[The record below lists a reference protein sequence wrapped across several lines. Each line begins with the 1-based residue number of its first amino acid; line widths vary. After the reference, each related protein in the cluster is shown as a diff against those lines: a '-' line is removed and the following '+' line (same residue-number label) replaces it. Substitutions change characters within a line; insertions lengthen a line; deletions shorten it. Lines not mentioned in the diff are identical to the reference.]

1 MLLTKAR
8 KKTTISR
15 QPRRL
20 KVNIDELTFGQIK
33 EISALFHAQTANTP
47 PSWDGPVVAQF
58 IGRFVFVCNI
68 RIAGN
73 YCYLTKVRNV
83 RYWESRADG
92 LGGLAKHGETGADK
106 IDIWPDQV
114 IPLDKL
120 GPVMA
125 ANEEHWS

>member
-1 MLLTKAR
+1 M
-8 KKTTISR
+8 
-15 QPRRL
+15 
-20 KVNIDELTFGQIK
+20 NIDELTFGQIK
-33 EISALFHAQTANTP
+33 EISALFPAQTANTP

-58 IGRFVFVCNI
+58 IGRFVFVCNL
-68 RIAGN
+68 RIVGN
-73 YCYLTKVRNV
+73 YCYLTNVRNV
-83 RYWESRADG
+83 RHWETRTDG
-92 LGGLAKHGETGADK
+92 LGSFARHGAVADDK